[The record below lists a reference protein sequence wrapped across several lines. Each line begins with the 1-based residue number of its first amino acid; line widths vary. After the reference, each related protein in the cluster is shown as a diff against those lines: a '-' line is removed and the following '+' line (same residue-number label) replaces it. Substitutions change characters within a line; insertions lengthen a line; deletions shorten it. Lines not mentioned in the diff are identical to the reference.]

1 MYEPCTCAACMAII
15 AETPDNTAINGE
27 VQRII
32 EQLWN
37 SKKAISFDS
46 GLLVE
51 QSRLLLGA
59 MNNGYGKTLTDVA
72 WNSTD
77 FEMLANLTKNV
88 YQFSAAKNYQELKDF
103 TTAIVDGDR
112 IRSFSEYQ
120 TACNDIN
127 AKYNGSWLLSEYNQA
142 IASSQMAGKWADFEA
157 NKKDMPMLKYQT
169 IGDSNVRDSHAR
181 LDGIVKSI
189 DDSFWNS
196 YYPPNGW
203 GCRCEVIQ
211 LTSKTAKA
219 TDTSNKELPAVPTMW
234 QINVGKQGIVY
245 PVSHPYYIGIPEG
258 ILDKETQSAV
268 NKHFSNLANDWIKN
282 NVDEGIIIKES
293 KTFYSGKAII
303 SRSTLREVANHSVGS
318 NKLFAIKLGDI
329 FKDMKPFKEKV
340 ALKEG
345 IKYENG
351 LTHFNYYKFTANKKE
366 YLLNMKCYENGTE
379 KPYAIRSKKQK
390 S

>member
-1 MYEPCTCAACMAII
+1 MAIR

-37 SKKAISFDS
+37 SKKAMTFDS

-72 WNSTD
+72 WNSPD

-103 TTAIVDGDR
+103 TTAIADGDR
-112 IRSFSEYQ
+112 IRSFAEYQ

-127 AKYNGSWLLSEYNQA
+127 AKYNGSWLLTEYNQA

-169 IGDSNVRDSHAR
+169 IGDGNVRDSHAR
-181 LDGIVKSI
+181 LDGIVKHI
-189 DDSFWNS
+189 DDPFWNS

-203 GCRCEVIQ
+203 NCFKKDTLILTANGWTAIQ
-211 LTSKTAKA
+211 TIKRGDIIVGGSGNYQLVEGFHVNTFNGNTCTIFSKRETVTCTPNHRFMTHKG
-219 TDTSNKELPAVPTMW
+219 W
-234 QINVGKQGIVY
+234 QRAECIERGDIIVQVGKVGFFNKVVNAIHNVY
-245 PVSHPYYIGIPEG
+245 SLLFYCFMTFVRKG
-258 ILDKETQSAV
+258 ETTATHTFNS
-268 NKHFSNLANDWIKN
+268 KIKRWN
-282 NVDEGIIIKES
+282 INIKPMVRNIIIK
-293 KTFYSGKAII
+293 
-303 SRSTLREVANHSVGS
+303 L
-318 NKLFAIKLGDI
+318 
-329 FKDMKPFKEKV
+329 KV
-340 ALKEG
+340 
-345 IKYENG
+345 
-351 LTHFNYYKFTANKKE
+351 
-366 YLLNMKCYENGTE
+366 
-379 KPYAIRSKKQK
+379 
-390 S
+390 